1 MRRAIAIV
9 GRDGPRGRGNAVT
22 DVPVLQLLLLFVL
35 ALVGLAVVM
44 GIVARAFQDHRRGL
58 GYAIALLFVLA
69 WLVHLFTGWQEFLAE
84 QMAHG
89 EVATVWGEDGYVWTW
104 LARSF
109 ENIMSEFLQLAA
121 FVVLTSFLI
130 FEGSAESKD
139 SDERLEAKVDAI
151 ISRLEELQQGKQAS

>member
-1 MRRAIAIV
+1 M
-9 GRDGPRGRGNAVT
+9 
-22 DVPVLQLLLLFVL
+22 DVPVVNLLLLFVL

-44 GIVARAFQDHRRGL
+44 GVVSRAFVNHRRGL
-58 GYAIALLFVLA
+58 GYAIAALFIIA
-69 WLVHLFTGWQEFLAE
+69 WLVHLFTGWQEFVAE
-84 QMAHG
+84 QAAHG
-89 EVATVWGEDGYVWTW
+89 ELASVWGEDGYVWTW

-151 ISRLEELQQGKQAS
+151 RSQLDELQKDKQAA

>member
-1 MRRAIAIV
+1 M
-9 GRDGPRGRGNAVT
+9 
-22 DVPVLQLLLLFVL
+22 DVPVLQLILLFVL

-69 WLVHLFTGWQEFLAE
+69 WLVHLFTGWQEFVAE

-89 EVATVWGEDGYVWTW
+89 EMASVWGEDGYVWTW

-121 FVVLTSFLI
+121 FVVLTAILI

-139 SDERLEAKVDAI
+139 GDERMEAKIDAI
-151 ISRLEELQQGKQAS
+151 ASRLDEMQKGKAA

>member
-1 MRRAIAIV
+1 M
-9 GRDGPRGRGNAVT
+9 
-22 DVPVLQLLLLFVL
+22 DVPVFQLLVLFVL

-44 GIVARAFQDHRRGL
+44 GLMARAFQNHRRGL
-58 GYAIALLFVLA
+58 GYALTAVFVIA
-69 WLVHLFTGWQEFLAE
+69 WLVHLFTGWQEFVAE

-89 EVATVWGEDGYVWTW
+89 EMASVWGEDGYVWTW

-121 FVVLTSFLI
+121 FVVLTAFLI

-139 SDERLEAKVDAI
+139 GDERMEAKIDAI
-151 ISRLEELQQGKQAS
+151 ASRLDDMQKGKAA

>member
-1 MRRAIAIV
+1 M
-9 GRDGPRGRGNAVT
+9 
-22 DVPVLQLLLLFVL
+22 DVPVVNLLLLFVL
-35 ALVGLAVVM
+35 ALVGLAIMMGVVS
-44 GIVARAFQDHRRGL
+44 RAFVDHRRGL
-58 GYAIALLFVLA
+58 GYAIAALFVIA
-69 WLVHLFTGWQEFLAE
+69 WLVHLFTGWQEFVAE
-84 QMAHG
+84 QAAHG
-89 EVATVWGEDGYVWTW
+89 ELASVWGEDGYVWTW

-151 ISRLEELQQGKQAS
+151 RSQLDELQKDKHAA

>member
-1 MRRAIAIV
+1 M
-9 GRDGPRGRGNAVT
+9 DGPVVN
-22 DVPVLQLLLLFVL
+22 LLVLFVL

-44 GIVARAFQDHRRGL
+44 GVVARVFETHRRGL
-58 GYAIALLFVLA
+58 GYTIAVLFVLA
-69 WLVHLFTGWQEFLAE
+69 WLVHLFTGWQEFVAE

-89 EVATVWGEDGYVWTW
+89 EMASVWGEDGYVWTW

-139 SDERLEAKVDAI
+139 SDERLEAKVDAMM
-151 ISRLEELQQGKQAS
+151 SRLDELQKDKQAA

>member
-1 MRRAIAIV
+1 M
-9 GRDGPRGRGNAVT
+9 
-22 DVPVLQLLLLFVL
+22 DVPVVNLLVLFVL

-44 GIVARAFQDHRRGL
+44 GVVARVFETHRRGL
-58 GYAIALLFVLA
+58 GYTIAVLFVLA
-69 WLVHLFTGWQEFLAE
+69 WLVHLFTGWQEFVAE
-84 QMAHG
+84 QIAHG
-89 EVATVWGEDGYVWTW
+89 EMASVWGEDGYVWTW

-151 ISRLEELQQGKQAS
+151 MSRLDELQKDKQAA

>member
-1 MRRAIAIV
+1 M
-9 GRDGPRGRGNAVT
+9 
-22 DVPVLQLLLLFVL
+22 DVPVGNLLVLFVL
-35 ALVGLAVVM
+35 ALAGLAIVIGV
-44 GIVARAFQDHRRGL
+44 VARAFVDHRRGL
-58 GYAIALLFVLA
+58 GYALAVLFVLA
-69 WLVHLFTGWQEFLAE
+69 WLVHLFTGWQEFVAE

-89 EVATVWGEDGYVWTW
+89 ELASVWGEDGYVWTW

-109 ENIMSEFLQLAA
+109 ENIMSELLQLAA

-151 ISRLEELQQGKQAS
+151 ISRLDELQKDKQAA